1 MKIDS
6 NDEDSIN
13 KNQKNTEIPEE
24 EETIFDFNGGSQT
37 PKTGGANFINLTEE
51 DSIYQLNL

>member
-24 EETIFDFNGGSQT
+24 EETIFDIRSLL
-37 PKTGGANFINLTEE
+37 IVII
-51 DSIYQLNL
+51 IYYTH